1 LLGIKRV
8 TSARDR
14 PLGESLVVLDESWQQ
29 LQVDDGALTG
39 RYQVDDL
46 AHGGGVFVA
55 RYHDGAGPDL
65 GRVARRAQLHKDER
79 RQRYP

>member
-1 LLGIKRV
+1 MGSAVRQPGNSRLV
-8 TSARDR
+8 TTI
-14 PLGESLVVLDESWQQ
+14 LGESLVVLDETWQQ
-29 LQVDDGALTG
+29 LQVDDGVVPG

-46 AHGGGVFVA
+46 AHGGRVFVA

-65 GRVARRAQLHKDER
+65 ER